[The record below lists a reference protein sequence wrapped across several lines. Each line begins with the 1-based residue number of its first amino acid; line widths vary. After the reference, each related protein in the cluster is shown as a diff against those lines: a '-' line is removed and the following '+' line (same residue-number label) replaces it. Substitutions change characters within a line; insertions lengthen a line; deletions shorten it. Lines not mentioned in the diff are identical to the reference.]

1 MKPYKTSKEMY
12 TLDLENEIYSPERS
26 IHHDDIID
34 KQLEE
39 AQKHD
44 LKLAILLGG
53 GSGAGKTRF
62 IEGFMDKFTE
72 ATGTSLIIIDA
83 DSIKKKIR
91 DHVHWDEWNRN
102 PSYKKK
108 IDCENRDD
116 FVHDESSDI
125 SSKMIE
131 QAIEEERSFVYDG
144 TLKDYD
150 KYSELIRGL
159 IGNDYKVSVFI
170 IDVSLDVALER
181 VLIRS
186 SKTGRT
192 VPEKVVK
199 MSNYMVAKTFMELK
213 ANKLI
218 PSYSIFNNS
227 ISDVEP
233 QIIAELPE
241 GGEEKIYNETLYNEF
256 ISKSSLS
263 KE

>member
-12 TLDLENEIYSPERS
+12 TLDVENEIYSYERS
-26 IHHDDIID
+26 IHHDDIIE

-44 LKLAILLGG
+44 FKLAILLGG

-62 IEGFMDKFTE
+62 VEGFMNKFNE
-72 ATGTSLIIIDA
+72 ATGLSLISINA
-83 DSIKKKIR
+83 DSIKKKIL
-91 DHVHWDEWNRN
+91 DHVYWDEWSMD
-102 PSYKKK
+102 PAFKKK
-108 IDCENRDD
+108 IDCESRDD

-131 QAIEEERSFVYDG
+131 AAIGDERSFIYDG
-144 TLKDYD
+144 TFKDYD
-150 KYSELIRGL
+150 KYSELIKDL
-159 IGNDYKVSVFI
+159 LVNDYKVSVFI
-170 IDVSLDVALER
+170 LDVSLDVALER

-192 VPEKVVK
+192 VPEEVVVL
-199 MSNYMVAKTFMELK
+199 SNYMVAKTFMDLK

-227 ISDVEP
+227 INDVEP

-241 GGEEKIYNETLYNEF
+241 GEEEKIYNETLYNEF
-256 ISKSSLS
+256 ISKSSLY